1 MTRILVADDHTIVRR
16 GLKQILSE
24 ESDLEVTAEATTG
37 QQTLEC
43 VAGEVFDV
51 VVLDISMPG
60 RSGLDTLIDLKR
72 DHPDLPVLVLSMH
85 PEEQYAV
92 RALKFGASGYLTK
105 ESAADKLVEAIR
117 TVAIGHK
124 YITSEI
130 AERLTMELGHDRE
143 RPIHEVLSNREFEV
157 MLELSSGKTVKQ
169 IADQLCLSVKTIS
182 TYRTR
187 VLEKLNMRT
196 TAELTHY
203 AVKEGLV
210 E

>member
-1 MTRILVADDHTIVRR
+1 MTRILIADDHTIVRR

-24 ESDLEVTAEATTG
+24 ESDLEVTAESSTG
-37 QQTLEC
+37 QQTLER
-43 VAGEVFDV
+43 VADECFDV

-105 ESAADKLVEAIR
+105 ESAANKLVEAIR
-117 TVAIGHK
+117 TVAMGHK

-157 MLELSSGKTVKQ
+157 MRELSSGKTVKQ

-187 VLEKLNMRT
+187 VLEKLNMST

-203 AVKEGLV
+203 ALKEGLV
-210 E
+210 Q